1 MSQTEVQ
8 LIKDAVIVN
17 ADVSNSAAIDVSKIS
32 GALPAAGGTI
42 TGDVTFTGANVNIVF
57 DKSDNALEFG
67 NDAKAKFGADTDL
80 EIHHQS
86 SDDTNLINSHKELK
100 IYSNGNTSLN
110 TNNADVMVKAVK
122 NGTVE
127 LYYDNVKKFETTS
140 TGVLVSGS
148 LTADGGNAITLG
160 DSKKIVLGTGSD
172 LEIFH
177 NGNHSFINDSG
188 TGNLFVKTSKLA
200 VENAAGNEA
209 LLSATQDGSVELYH
223 DGTKKLETSST
234 GATLSG
240 NLSIDAN
247 VIHNGDTDTM
257 LSFSADNQVD
267 IQCASTLIGR
277 FTTNGLAVG
286 DNKRLDIL
294 DASGHRSGVIDN
306 CDSGANSLRLSADP
320 DNSGSGSYMIFAVDG
335 TEQARIAN
343 GISFNGDT
351 ASANFLNDYEEGTFT
366 PTSSAVTLT
375 GTIAGHYTK
384 IGDLVTVQM
393 IFVVPS
399 TSNTSDIEIDG
410 LPFNGKNGTDGS
422 YIQGGFVTYH
432 NQGGGP
438 YTALIANNMNR
449 IVVYKA
455 DGNRQTFDQFS
466 GKNLRLAAVYKVA

>member
-1 MSQTEVQ
+1 
-8 LIKDAVIVN
+8 
-17 ADVSNSAAIDVSKIS
+17 
-32 GALPAAGGTI
+32 
-42 TGDVTFTGANVNIVF
+42 
-57 DKSDNALEFG
+57 
-67 NDAKAKFGADTDL
+67 
-80 EIHHQS
+80 
-86 SDDTNLINSHKELK
+86 
-100 IYSNGNTSLN
+100 
-110 TNNADVMVKAVK
+110 
-122 NGTVE
+122 
-127 LYYDNVKKFETTS
+127 
-140 TGVLVSGS
+140 
-148 LTADGGNAITLG
+148 
-160 DSKKIVLGTGSD
+160 
-172 LEIFH
+172 
-177 NGNHSFINDSG
+177 
-188 TGNLFVKTSKLA
+188 
-200 VENAAGNEA
+200 
-209 LLSATQDGSVELYH
+209 
-223 DGTKKLETSST
+223 
-234 GATLSG
+234 
-240 NLSIDAN
+240 
-247 VIHNGDTDTM
+247 
-257 LSFSADNQVD
+257 ADNQVD

-455 DGNRQTFDQFS
+455 
-466 GKNLRLAAVYKVA
+466 

>member
-1 MSQTEVQ
+1 
-8 LIKDAVIVN
+8 
-17 ADVSNSAAIDVSKIS
+17 SNSAAIDVSKIS

-200 VENAAGNEA
+200 
-209 LLSATQDGSVELYH
+209 
-223 DGTKKLETSST
+223 
-234 GATLSG
+234 
-240 NLSIDAN
+240 
-247 VIHNGDTDTM
+247 
-257 LSFSADNQVD
+257 
-267 IQCASTLIGR
+267 
-277 FTTNGLAVG
+277 
-286 DNKRLDIL
+286 
-294 DASGHRSGVIDN
+294 
-306 CDSGANSLRLSADP
+306 
-320 DNSGSGSYMIFAVDG
+320 
-335 TEQARIAN
+335 
-343 GISFNGDT
+343 
-351 ASANFLNDYEEGTFT
+351 
-366 PTSSAVTLT
+366 
-375 GTIAGHYTK
+375 
-384 IGDLVTVQM
+384 
-393 IFVVPS
+393 
-399 TSNTSDIEIDG
+399 
-410 LPFNGKNGTDGS
+410 
-422 YIQGGFVTYH
+422 
-432 NQGGGP
+432 
-438 YTALIANNMNR
+438 
-449 IVVYKA
+449 
-455 DGNRQTFDQFS
+455 
-466 GKNLRLAAVYKVA
+466 